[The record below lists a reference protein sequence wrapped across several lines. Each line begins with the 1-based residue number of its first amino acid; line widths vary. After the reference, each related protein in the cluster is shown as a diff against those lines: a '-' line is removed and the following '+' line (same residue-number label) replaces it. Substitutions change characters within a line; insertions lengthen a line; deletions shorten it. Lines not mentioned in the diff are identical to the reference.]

1 MSNYVIYRKKDMRMK
16 IAAMAAAGLAAVG
29 AFAQGRE
36 SFVHQQAYAEM
47 QRVSSQIDVLQSNF
61 DELQRRVA
69 RLEGRNESAG
79 LRAEVEALRNA
90 VAELRKQLAA
100 QRGEIVKDLSAKI
113 VKIQK
118 DSAPPPPPPPQK
130 VVIGPHQEYVV
141 QSGDTLSLIS
151 QAFNCP
157 VRKIKEMN
165 GLKNDNLRV
174 GQKLMLP
181 K

>member
-1 MSNYVIYRKKDMRMK
+1 MK
-16 IAAMAAAGLAAVG
+16 IQLMALALVPLAAVAQHNDRD
-29 AFAQGRE
+29 AFIR
-36 SFVHQQAYAEM
+36 QQAYAEM
-47 QRVSSQIDVLQSNF
+47 QRVASQIDVLQNNF
-61 DELQRRVA
+61 DELQRRVS

-79 LRAEVEALRNA
+79 LRAEVESLKTT
-90 VAELRKQLAA
+90 VAELRRQLSS
-100 QRGEIVKDLSAKI
+100 QRGEIVRDLSAKI

-118 DSAPPPPPPPQK
+118 ESAPPPPPQK

-157 VRKIKEMN
+157 VKKIKEMN
-165 GLKNDNLRV
+165 GLKNDNLRI
-174 GQKLMLP
+174 GQKLMLQ